1 MMNLR
6 EFTFL
11 SADGKT
17 PIHCIEW
24 KPEGEVRAVLQI
36 AHGVAEYAMR
46 YSGFARFLTENGI
59 AVLAND
65 HIGHGESMAEG
76 ATPVYFGEKDGWK
89 FVVDDMHTLYET
101 GRKLFPGVPY
111 YLMGH
116 SMGSFLARTFLIRY
130 PSRVDGAIIMGT
142 GQQLH
147 IVTAGGR
154 LTAKAESRKYG
165 WEGFSELVDKLAF
178 GAYNKAFAPNRT
190 THDWLSRNEANV
202 DAYIAD
208 PLCGGK
214 ASLGLLYDM
223 LGGIS
228 FICDRKN
235 VKRMDMYTPV
245 LFISGG
251 DDPVGDRG
259 KGVVSAYNSFRRA
272 GVKDLTI
279 QLYPGMR
286 HEILNEKE
294 YQTVYDF
301 ILNWLDKRI
310 EKNEAR

>member
-46 YSGFARFLTENGI
+46 YNGFARFLTENGI

-101 GRKLFPGVPY
+101 GRKLYPGVPY

-178 GAYNKAFAPNRT
+178 GAYNKAFAPVRT
-190 THDWLSRNEANV
+190 GYDWLSADTDNV
-202 DAYIAD
+202 DRYIAD
-208 PLCGGK
+208 PLCGQDTTV
-214 ASLGLLYDM
+214 GLFREM
-223 LGGIS
+223 LNGFRFNQKS
-228 FICDRKN
+228 SNLQK
-235 VKRMDMYTPV
+235 MDKKCP
-245 LFISGG
+245 LLLISGK
-251 DDPVGDRG
+251 DDPVGNMS
-259 KGVVSAYNSFRRA
+259 KGVRQTYDVFHAI
-272 GVKDLTI
+272 GIEDLTL
-279 QLYPGMR
+279 QLYDGLR
-286 HEILNEKE
+286 HEILNEAAQKD
-294 YQTVYDF
+294 TVCADIYA
-301 ILNWLDKRI
+301 WLERYI
-310 EKNEAR
+310 